1 MWAFARDGVLPA
13 SGWLKKLS
21 SEERIP
27 RNTVIVAGCVAAIL
41 LLATN
46 SERIYFTLLSFTTG
60 GFYLVFLLPVLGAL
74 ISRLRG
80 RWDQGPFSLGRLGLV
95 VTIAATVWLIF
106 ELLNISWP
114 RAGDLPWYQ
123 NWGVVVMIAVVG
135 VLGVLT
141 YLPLRERISHVH
153 ETTGERDAAPATTAG
168 TGMDEAPR

>member
-1 MWAFARDGVLPA
+1 
-13 SGWLKKLS
+13 
-21 SEERIP
+21 
-27 RNTVIVAGCVAAIL
+27 
-41 LLATN
+41 
-46 SERIYFTLLSFTTG
+46 
-60 GFYLVFLLPVLGAL
+60 
-74 ISRLRG
+74 
-80 RWDQGPFSLGRLGLV
+80 V